1 MSRRLVLAVAL
12 LAGAPSVLPAQYYFG
27 QNKVQYRAF
36 DFHVLR
42 TEHFD
47 VHFYPEARLAAQDAS
62 RLAERSYQRLSRLLR
77 HEYRERKPIIL
88 YASHSDFQ
96 QTNAL
101 GGESPSEGTGG
112 VTDFFKQRIIL
123 PFTGS
128 YEELEHVLQ
137 HEMVHQ
143 FQYDIWSRGRAGAG
157 LATLINVNPPLW
169 FVEGM
174 AEYLS
179 IGGVDANT
187 AMWLRDAAIEGKIPT
202 IHQLENDWR
211 IFPYRYGQSLVAF
224 IGQRWGD
231 ESIGAIMQG
240 TLAGGGGLEGSIRRV
255 LGVDY
260 RELSELWK
268 DHVQKTYLPE
278 VASRQKAR
286 DIARPVLTEA
296 RSEGTLHLAPA
307 LSPNGKEVAY
317 FSEKDFYFV
326 DLYLADAAT
335 GKVKRRL
342 LKSSYS
348 SNYETFRF
356 INSAGAWSADGK
368 YLTIAAKRGPRDD
381 ILIID
386 VARNREVRRIK
397 LKLNGVTTPS
407 WSPDG
412 KQLVF
417 TGYDGGLS
425 DLYLVN
431 ADGSNLRRLT
441 NDRNADLHPVWSPD
455 GTTIAFATD
464 RGPETNFQTLRFS
477 NMRIATYDLASGR
490 IDVLPGMEAGKNV
503 SPQWSPDGNGIAFV
517 SDRDGV
523 SNIFYFDRSDE
534 KVYQL
539 TDLFTGAQG
548 ILPLSPVLSWAREA
562 DLLAF
567 VYYTRDQFEVYAISD
582 PRSLKKQPWQPPA
595 PMVARGDSARVV
607 GRPVAATPVDT
618 QVPSAVADTTRS
630 ALEESGSIY
639 VGPRGFRPAD
649 QAPDLPDSAQRP
661 VTITALM
668 DSVTLPLPDTAEF
681 KVNPYKVSF
690 QPDFIARPT
699 IGYTRDTFGR
709 GFYGGSA
716 IALSDLLGNHQLIFA
731 AYINGRLSEALIGA
745 TYVNSAKRLNW
756 AATVSQEPYYFFEPS
771 EVRVDDP
778 GPGQNTFVTNLRR
791 IVVRSVQGQAIY
803 PLTRFQ
809 RFEFGLTGAVIS
821 DRLQQVFE
829 PYNRTTLTPTADA
842 TSSERSLPGATVLE
856 PGLAYV
862 FDNSLPGYV
871 GPFYG
876 RRYRLQASQSIGG
889 WRYFQGLVDY
899 RRYDRLI
906 GPFTFATR
914 VLYFGRM
921 GRDADRFRLFLGN
934 TELIRGNTSGSYY
947 RNECRV
953 TVAGTY
959 TGCVELDRLVGTQL
973 AVGNAELRFPILNA
987 SLGFVP
993 IGFPPIEGALFY
1005 DIGIAWNDGDQLR
1018 WNRRAT
1024 DDPLR
1029 VRTPSQTLGIG
1040 ARMNLFNF
1048 VVLRLDYSIPQERR
1062 ALKGYWTLS
1071 LGPVF

>member
-1 MSRRLVLAVAL
+1 M
-12 LAGAPSVLPAQYYFG
+12 
-27 QNKVQYRAF
+27 
-36 DFHVLR
+36 
-42 TEHFD
+42 
-47 VHFYPEARLAAQDAS
+47 
-62 RLAERSYQRLSRLLR
+62 
-77 HEYRERKPIIL
+77 
-88 YASHSDFQ
+88 
-96 QTNAL
+96 
-101 GGESPSEGTGG
+101 
-112 VTDFFKQRIIL
+112 
-123 PFTGS
+123 
-128 YEELEHVLQ
+128 
-137 HEMVHQ
+137 
-143 FQYDIWSRGRAGAG
+143 
-157 LATLINVNPPLW
+157 
-169 FVEGM
+169 
-174 AEYLS
+174 
-179 IGGVDANT
+179 
-187 AMWLRDAAIEGKIPT
+187 
-202 IHQLENDWR
+202 
-211 IFPYRYGQSLVAF
+211 
-224 IGQRWGD
+224 
-231 ESIGAIMQG
+231 
-240 TLAGGGGLEGSIRRV
+240 
-255 LGVDY
+255 
-260 RELSELWK
+260 
-268 DHVQKTYLPE
+268 
-278 VASRQKAR
+278 
-286 DIARPVLTEA
+286 
-296 RSEGTLHLAPA
+296 
-307 LSPNGKEVAY
+307 
-317 FSEKDFYFV
+317 
-326 DLYLADAAT
+326 
-335 GKVKRRL
+335 
-342 LKSSYS
+342 
-348 SNYETFRF
+348 
-356 INSAGAWSADGK
+356 DG
-368 YLTIAAKRGPRDD
+368 
-381 ILIID
+381 
-386 VARNREVRRIK
+386 
-397 LKLNGVTTPS
+397 
-407 WSPDG
+407 
-412 KQLVF
+412 
-417 TGYDGGLS
+417 
-425 DLYLVN
+425 
-431 ADGSNLRRLT
+431 
-441 NDRNADLHPVWSPD
+441 
-455 GTTIAFATD
+455 
-464 RGPETNFQTLRFS
+464 
-477 NMRIATYDLASGR
+477 
-490 IDVLPGMEAGKNV
+490 GKNV
-503 SPQWSPDGNGIAFV
+503 SPQWSPDGNQIAFV

-523 SNIFYFDRSDE
+523 SNVFLFDLGDQ

-582 PRSLKKQPWQPPA
+582 PRSLKKEPWQPPA
-595 PMVARGDSARVV
+595 PALARGDSARGG
-607 GRPVAATPVDT
+607 GRPVAVTPIDS
-618 QVPSAVADTTRS
+618 QVPSAVADTTRP
-630 ALEESGSIY
+630 ALEAIGSIY
-639 VGPRGFRPAD
+639 VGPQGFRPAD
-649 QAPDLPDSAQRP
+649 QAPALSDSAQRP

-668 DSVTLPLPDTAEF
+668 DSVSLPLPDTAEF
-681 KVNPYKVSF
+681 KVNPYRVSF

-731 AYINGRLSEALIGA
+731 AYVNGRLSEALIGA
-745 TYVNSAKRLNW
+745 TYVNTAKRLNW

-778 GPGQNTFVTNLRR
+778 VPGQNTFVTNLRR

-829 PYNRTTLTPTADA
+829 PYNRSTLTPTADA
-842 TSSERSLPGATVLE
+842 TSTERSLPGATVLE
-856 PGLAYV
+856 PGVAYV

-899 RRYDRLI
+899 RRYDRII

-914 VLYFGRM
+914 LLYFGRM
-921 GRDADRFRLFLGN
+921 GRDAERFRLFLGN

-953 TVAGTY
+953 NVAGTY
-959 TGCVELDRLVGTQL
+959 TGCIELDRLVGTQL

-1029 VRTPSQTLGIG
+1029 VRTPSQTFGIG

-1062 ALKGYWTLS
+1062 ALNGYWTLS